1 VLENRLWK
9 EAENLEADYAGVDWK
24 KFPWQNAILHAT
36 RMMGAIHTGATD
48 RAAGEMKI
56 LNALHDSLVSQKNN
70 YQAGQVEVKIKTGEA
85 WMQLKQGNKP
95 EALQLMAQAA
105 DMEEKAEKHP
115 VTPGEVI
122 PAREYLADM
131 LLQVKD
137 PAKALVM
144 YEACLAKNKNRFNG
158 LYGAAVAARQAGNK
172 EKAISYYRQLLSI
185 GNATNS
191 GRAELTEANDYLSKF

>member
-48 RAAGEMKI
+48 RAAAEMKI

-85 WMQLKQGNKP
+85 WMQLKKGNKP
-95 EALQLMAQAA
+95 AALQLMSQAA
-105 DMEEKAEKHP
+105 DMEDKAEKHP

-122 PAREYLADM
+122 PAREYFADM
-131 LLQVKD
+131 LMEAKD
-137 PAKALVM
+137 PAKALAM
-144 YEACLAKNKNRFNG
+144 YEASLAKNKNRFNG
-158 LYGAAVAARQAGNK
+158 LYGAAVAARQSGNK
-172 EKAISYYRQLLSI
+172 EKATSYYRQLI
-185 GNATNS
+185 TVGNAANS
-191 GRAELTEANDYLSKF
+191 GRAELTEANDFLSKL